1 MKKPKLRD
9 ALLLTTLWMGTA
21 YGTPAMAAEPYWGDT
36 HVHTTYSM
44 DAFMFGTNIDPS
56 AAYRFA
62 RGVPVIQ
69 PVTGAWIQIRRPLDF
84 IVISDHAEMLG
95 VAAGVATEDPLISST
110 STGQKYIQW
119 FKEGRLGEIY
129 SDFIRALVG
138 SNDTDVNDN
147 RIKKSIWSRVADA
160 ADLNNL
166 PGKFTAF
173 TGWEWTSNTNGANL
187 HRVVFTPTDASTAK
201 QFTPYSAFDSD
212 KPEDLWKWLTKT
224 RKETGADFVA
234 IPHNSN
240 VSKGKMFDMA
250 DSEGRPI
257 SAEYARNRMMW
268 EVAAEVTQI
277 KGTSETHPALS
288 PTDEFAGFELFTTLL
303 QGRKDGVKELAKAS
317 EADYLRSALK
327 RGMEIQQKT
336 GVNPYKVGLIGSSD
350 THTGLVSSDEDEF
363 YGKSVIDMLPADK
376 GKEFPGVPTNGWEMS
391 ASGLAA
397 VWATENTREA
407 IFAAFKRREV
417 YATTGPRIT
426 LRFFGGFGFNTEDA
440 SAADIASV
448 GYARGVPMGGDLL
461 RAPKGKVPSFLV
473 HAVRDPIGANLD
485 RVQIIKG
492 WVDAGGK
499 AQERIYDVA
508 WSGNR
513 AMDVNGKLEA
523 VGNTVDT
530 ESVRYSNSI
539 GSPQLSRVWVDPDFN
554 PSETAFYYVRVL
566 QIPTPRSS
574 LYDAKALQ
582 IDHAETGQPASIQER
597 AYSSPIWY
605 NPK

>member
-1 MKKPKLRD
+1 
-9 ALLLTTLWMGTA
+9 
-21 YGTPAMAAEPYWGDT
+21 
-36 HVHTTYSM
+36 
-44 DAFMFGTNIDPS
+44 
-56 AAYRFA
+56 
-62 RGVPVIQ
+62 
-69 PVTGAWIQIRRPLDF
+69 
-84 IVISDHAEMLG
+84 
-95 VAAGVATEDPLISST
+95 
-110 STGQKYIQW
+110 
-119 FKEGRLGEIY
+119 
-129 SDFIRALVG
+129 
-138 SNDTDVNDN
+138 
-147 RIKKSIWSRVADA
+147 
-160 ADLNNL
+160 
-166 PGKFTAF
+166 
-173 TGWEWTSNTNGANL
+173 
-187 HRVVFTPTDASTAK
+187 
-201 QFTPYSAFDSD
+201 
-212 KPEDLWKWLTKT
+212 
-224 RKETGADFVA
+224 
-234 IPHNSN
+234 
-240 VSKGKMFDMA
+240 
-250 DSEGRPI
+250 
-257 SAEYARNRMMW
+257 MW

-350 THTGLVSSDEDEF
+350 THTGLVSSDEDKF

-461 RAPKGKVPSFLV
+461 RAPKGKAPSFLV

-554 PSETAFYYVRVL
+554 PSEAAFYYVRVL